1 MLTIPVI
8 FDSYRSLKDK
18 TLKVTFETSEPSP
31 QQVADLV
38 QSAGQFGYLAFKV
51 EPFTD
56 TEKDEIEALKAD
68 FEDTGKTPGQ
78 RLRAVLYV
86 NWEKEK
92 EGYKTFHDYYC
103 SKMEVLINHFK
114 AKLD

>member
-18 TLKVTFETSEPSP
+18 TLKITFETSEVSP
-31 QQVADLV
+31 QQIGELAT
-38 QSAGQFGYLAFKV
+38 QQNQFGYLAFKA

-56 TEKDEIEALKAD
+56 TEKDLLEALKTD

-78 RLRAVLYV
+78 RLRAVLYR
-86 NWEKEK
+86 NFEKSN
-92 EGYKTFHDYYC
+92 EGYKTFFDYYN
-103 SKMEVLINHFK
+103 SKMETLIDHFK
-114 AKLD
+114 GKLD

>member
-18 TLKVTFETSEPSP
+18 TLKITFETSEVSP
-31 QQVADLV
+31 QQIGDLA
-38 QSAGQFGYLAFKV
+38 QCQNQYGYLAFKV

-56 TEKDEIEALKAD
+56 TEKETIEALKTD

-78 RLRAVLYV
+78 RLRAVLYR
-86 NWEKEK
+86 NWEKSND
-92 EGYKTFHDYYC
+92 GYKTFFDYYNA
-103 SKMEVLINHFK
+103 KMETLIDHFK
-114 AKLD
+114 GKLD